1 MTTPRIKNDDILAQ
15 LASGTK
21 TIYQLAFA
29 LGVQPAVLQC
39 RVDMLFYSGRVR
51 IDLRCTNDLGY
62 CLTPVES
69 SPRAPIDTPVGE
81 RRTGPN
87 LQSTL
92 SGYDRE
98 FACRRELAMA
108 TRTR

>member
-1 MTTPRIKNDDILAQ
+1 MTTARIKNDEILAQ
-15 LASGTK
+15 LSKGTK

-62 CLTPVES
+62 CLPPVES
-69 SPRAPIDTPVGE
+69 SPRAPLDTPVGE

-92 SGYDRE
+92 VGYDRE
-98 FACRRELAMA
+98 ISRRIELAMI
-108 TRTR
+108 TRAR

>member
-39 RVDMLFYSGRVR
+39 RVDILFYSGRVR

-62 CLTPVES
+62 CLPPVES
-69 SPRAPIDTPVGE
+69 SPRAPLDTPVGE

-98 FACRRELAMA
+98 IRGWVKLCMLA
-108 TRTR
+108 RTR

>member
-15 LASGTK
+15 LTSGTK

-62 CLTPVES
+62 CLAPAEPP
-69 SPRAPIDTPVGE
+69 PRAPLDTPMA
-81 RRTGPN
+81 GPR
-87 LQSTL
+87 LAPMQSTL
-92 SGYDRE
+92 VGYDRE
-98 FACRRELAMA
+98 ISSRIELAMT
-108 TRTR
+108 TRGK

>member
-1 MTTPRIKNDDILAQ
+1 MTTARIKNDEILAQ
-15 LASGTK
+15 LSKGTK

-62 CLTPVES
+62 CLPPVES
-69 SPRAPIDTPVGE
+69 SPLDTPVGE

-92 SGYDRE
+92 VGYDRE
-98 FACRRELAMA
+98 ISRRIELAMI
-108 TRTR
+108 TRAR